1 MSKPSVEFERR
12 QLIISATRQ
21 VMVTRGLNQLRIA
34 DVAKAAKLSSGIIHY
49 YFATKEDLVRETF
62 EQSFDESLRRREK
75 IFERDL
81 PAGQR
86 LVALIDSYI
95 PRDEVTIEAWHVW
108 LQLWAGALR
117 DEGLCRINEIAY
129 EKWRNLI
136 SIVILEGH
144 AVGTL
149 TSSDPEGAANAL
161 VALIDGLAVQV
172 LLQSPTIDAKMM
184 SEICT
189 QFLRSSL
196 DYHD

>member
-1 MSKPSVEFERR
+1 MSKPSVEIERR
-12 QLIISATRQ
+12 KLIISATRQ

-49 YFATKEDLVRETF
+49 YFDSKEELIRETF
-62 EQSFDESLRRREK
+62 EQSFEESLRSREK
-75 IFERDL
+75 IVTSGL
-81 PAGQR
+81 PPGQR
-86 LVALIDSYI
+86 LIALIDSYI

-117 DEGLCRINEIAY
+117 DEELRRINETAY

-136 SIVILEGH
+136 SSVILEGH
-144 AVGTL
+144 AVGAL

-172 LLQSPTIDAKMM
+172 LLKSPTIDAKVM

-189 QFLRSSL
+189 QFLKVSL
-196 DYHD
+196 SFNE